1 MKKYLLLLNLILVL
15 VGCKSNVEEPD
26 HVDAEDLIPFNASQI
41 DAHNSRNSL
50 DWEGSYS
57 GVLPCEECV
66 GIDTFLKINRDHT
79 YTATQRFVDS
89 ADVTSEEIISEGT
102 FFWNEEGSSISM
114 ENIRGEIRTFR
125 VNELFLTPLDKN
137 GIELRPEPGNNFKL
151 LKQ

>member
-1 MKKYLLLLNLILVL
+1 MKQLLLLVSITFFLT
-15 VGCKSNVEEPD
+15 GCKSNIEESNEVVP
-26 HVDAEDLIPFNASQI
+26 EDLIPFNASQV

-57 GVLPCEECV
+57 GVLPCEDCV

-79 YTATQRFVDS
+79 YTATQRFVD
-89 ADVTSEEIISEGT
+89 TSDAVSEQIVSEGS
-102 FFWNEEGSSISM
+102 FFWNEDGSSISF
-114 ENIRGEIRTFR
+114 ENIQGEIRTFR

>member
-1 MKKYLLLLNLILVL
+1 MKKLLLSLSMILILA
-15 VGCKSNVEEPD
+15 GCKTNVEDSD
-26 HVDAEDLIPFNASQI
+26 HVSADEIIPFNASQI

-57 GVLPCEECV
+57 GVLPCEDCV
-66 GIDTFLKINRDHT
+66 GIETFLKINRDHT
-79 YTATQRFVDS
+79 YTATQRLVDS
-89 ADVTSEEIISEGT
+89 GDVVSEEIVFEGN
-102 FFWNEEGSSISM
+102 FFWNEEGSSISFEDM
-114 ENIRGEIRTFR
+114 KGEIIICR